1 MGNERVIAW
10 GGYDTGKPRVR
21 LLLDALKRR
30 HALAAEINIDVWREV
45 EDKSVAGAGRI
56 LGAIARLLL
65 AYPAGIFRLL
75 RQPSQSAVLLPYP
88 GIPDIFFA
96 ALPAKFRRQP
106 LVLDA
111 FIPVHDTIV
120 RDRALVREK
129 SLAAR
134 LIWAIEWL
142 ALRLADI
149 ILVDTDQHGEFF
161 GEEFGLER
169 DRFITVLVGA
179 ESQFGEPPRRT
190 DLPPLP
196 ADRPL
201 ILFYG
206 QLIPLHGL
214 NTILEAARLAEADPF
229 HWVVVGRGQE
239 EPVLRAAL
247 EESGRDNVT
256 WIPWVEYE
264 ALPALIERASLTL
277 GVFGASEKAARV
289 IPNKVFQALA
299 CGKPVITRS
308 SPAMDS
314 LAGRFPESIA
324 TVPASDPAALVA
336 AVRRGLSDLA
346 SLRPLPVAARAEL
359 GPDRGVD
366 ELLRRLASRG
376 SK

>member
-1 MGNERVIAW
+1 MENGWVIAW
-10 GGYDTGKPRVR
+10 GGYDKSKPRVR
-21 LLLDALKRR
+21 LLLDALRKR
-30 HALAAEINIDVWREV
+30 HALASEINIDVWQGV
-45 EDKSVAGAGRI
+45 EDKSVVGVGRI
-56 LGAIARLLL
+56 LAAITRLLI
-65 AYPAGIFRLL
+65 AYPSAILRLL
-75 RQPSQSAVLLPYP
+75 RLPSRSAMLLPYP

-96 ALPAKFRRQP
+96 VLPAKLRRQP
-106 LVLDA
+106 IVLDA
-111 FIPVHDTIV
+111 FLPLYDTIV
-120 RDRALVREK
+120 RDRALVGEG
-129 SLAAR
+129 SLRAR
-134 LIWAIEWL
+134 IIWATEWL

-161 GEEFGLER
+161 AAEFGI
-169 DRFITVLVGA
+169 DPHRFVTVLVGA
-179 ESQFGEPPRRT
+179 ESLFGEPPRRV
-190 DLPPLP
+190 DLPLLP

-214 NTILEAARLAEADPF
+214 STILEAARLAEADPF
-229 HWVVVGRGQE
+229 HWVIVGRGQE
-239 EPVLRAAL
+239 EPLLRAAL

-256 WIPWVEYE
+256 WIPWVDYE

-299 CGKPVITRS
+299 CGKPVVTRS
-308 SPAMDS
+308 SPAVDS
-314 LAGRFPESIA
+314 LADRFPESIA

-336 AVRRGLSDLA
+336 AVRRGLSNVA

-366 ELLRRLASRG
+366 ELLRRLASG
-376 SK
+376 GPE